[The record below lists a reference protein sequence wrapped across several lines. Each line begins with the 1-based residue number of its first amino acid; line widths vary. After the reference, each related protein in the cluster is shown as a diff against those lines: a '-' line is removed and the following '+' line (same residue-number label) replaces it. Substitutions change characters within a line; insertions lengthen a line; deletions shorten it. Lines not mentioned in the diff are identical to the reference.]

1 MMVCL
6 HIRGRNYR
14 GWWYP
19 PRRAC
24 RPRPLP
30 YGWLLALLVG
40 VGFTGCSETEQTPAV
55 QRDGAIP
62 DQQFYDYR
70 LIESAGG
77 IKRWVLESDRM
88 EKYADRE
95 DVELFTVRMQF
106 YRDGE
111 YFSTLTAERG
121 QANLTSK
128 NLFAWGKVIV
138 VTDDGRKL
146 ETEELHYDNESG
158 LIHNDVFDRFTRDE
172 DVITGIGLE
181 ATPDLEYFEI
191 KQRVQAEVGDEA
203 AAEDE
208 AP

>member
-1 MMVCL
+1 MMTCL
-6 HIRGRNYR
+6 QISDRLLRVTQQLA
-14 GWWYP
+14 
-19 PRRAC
+19 RRARLGHPAFC
-24 RPRPLP
+24 
-30 YGWLLALLVG
+30 GWCLAILVS
-40 VGFTGCSETEQTPAV
+40 VGLIGCSETEQTPAV
-55 QRDGAIP
+55 QRSGAIP

-128 NLFAWGKVIV
+128 NLFAWGNVVV

-146 ETEELHYDNESG
+146 ETEELHYDNDRG
-158 LIHNDVFDRFTRDE
+158 LIHNEVFDRFTRDG